1 MAAVKHSLNITA
13 ALPLQYIL
21 ECDFDKLFIFRLC
34 NCDLTEE
41 SCSALASVLSS
52 DSSSLSDLDLS
63 NNNLQD
69 SGVKLLS
76 DGLKENRKLEK
87 LR

>member
-1 MAAVKHSLNITA
+1 MLLHSAPVLLSAVMVQLCIFSIDIYFFFSLSV
-13 ALPLQYIL
+13 
-21 ECDFDKLFIFRLC
+21 
-34 NCDLTEE
+34 CDLTEE
-41 SCSALASVLSS
+41 SCSALTSVLSS
-52 DSSSLSDLDLS
+52 DSSSLKYLDLS

-76 DGLKENRKLEK
+76 DGLNEKCKLEK

>member
-1 MAAVKHSLNITA
+1 MHIC
-13 ALPLQYIL
+13 YIL
-21 ECDFDKLFIFRLC
+21 ECIHIEKLFIFRLSK
-34 NCDLTEE
+34 CDLTEK

-52 DSSSLSDLDLS
+52 DSSSLKDLDLS

>member
-1 MAAVKHSLNITA
+1 MFYVV
-13 ALPLQYIL
+13 QL
-21 ECDFDKLFIFRLC
+21 ECEYIFKKVFVLLFRL
-34 NCDLTEE
+34 NKCDLTEE

-52 DSSSLSDLDLS
+52 DSSSLKDLDLS

-76 DGLKENRKLEK
+76 DGLKNNCKLEK

>member
-1 MAAVKHSLNITA
+1 LCASHAGEAGSKSNILTTFFSRLN
-13 ALPLQYIL
+13 Q
-21 ECDFDKLFIFRLC
+21 CSV
-34 NCDLTEE
+34 TED

-52 DSSSLSDLDLS
+52 DSSSLKDLDLS

-69 SGVKLLS
+69 SGVRLLS
-76 DGLKENRKLEK
+76 DGLKKDCKLEK

>member
-1 MAAVKHSLNITA
+1 MLYYNYYNYFS
-13 ALPLQYIL
+13 
-21 ECDFDKLFIFRLC
+21 RLS
-34 NCDLTEE
+34 NCYLTEE

-52 DSSSLSDLDLS
+52 NSSSLEDLDLS

-69 SGVKLLS
+69 SRAKLLS
-76 DGLKENRKLEK
+76 DGLKENCKLKK

>member
-1 MAAVKHSLNITA
+1 MTSLQIDTNNIKKNI
-13 ALPLQYIL
+13 YI
-21 ECDFDKLFIFRLC
+21 EKLFIFRLSQC
-34 NCDLTEE
+34 ALTEE

-52 DSSSLSDLDLS
+52 DSSSLKDLDLS
-63 NNNLQD
+63 NNNLKD

-76 DGLKENRKLEK
+76 YGLKKGCKLEK

>member
-1 MAAVKHSLNITA
+1 MVQLCIHNI
-13 ALPLQYIL
+13 
-21 ECDFDKLFIFRLC
+21 DFFIIVFRLN
-34 NCDLTEE
+34 NCDLNVE
-41 SCSALASVLSS
+41 SCSALTSVLSS
-52 DSSSLSDLDLS
+52 DSSSLRDLDLS